1 MFLNSVTAKKK
12 EIGQVEEHEVT
23 IVSTIGRNKEEPM
36 FTHVYVKV
44 HGYG

>member
-1 MFLNSVTAKKK
+1 MFLNSVTAEKK
-12 EIGQVEEHEVT
+12 EIRQVEEHEVT
-23 IVSTIGRNKEEPM
+23 IVCTIGGNKEPM